1 MEALNFIRFWR
12 PSNGGHKENRAQ
24 PCGGNSS
31 TTEVPKALIA
41 SDHELD
47 EGDDSFFDLE
57 LPVPEFCHKGNVD
70 GNCREENGVNG
81 DKRFDSKEEQ
91 PRSFSPN
98 DNFSKRK
105 IIPIETSSKPQYPI
119 ALLKSAPKFR
129 VFTLRKSKSMA
140 NSSSTLEDKAEL
152 IGISMK
158 TPKHEKQGSNKHLKA
173 NIKTDKSSN
182 FPIFTRESSSRK
194 IKGKT
199 EDDFS
204 KRLLKDL
211 MQKYLNKIKPLSK
224 RNSLSDKIRVSG
236 VLPMSS
242 PATEFSMK
250 EKQGNLRGVC
260 KLLGKSRSTSSASS
274 SISRRDDSLLLQH
287 DGIQSAILHCK
298 KSLNSSRAE
307 SSRLSRCTSDSSQ
320 EKLSNASST
329 DSSLLSRVTSNSSY
343 EKLMDSARISS
354 EEGNAFST

>member
-57 LPVPEFCHKGNVD
+57 LPVPEFSHKGNVD
-70 GNCREENGVNG
+70 GNFREENGVNG

-105 IIPIETSSKPQYPI
+105 IIPIEPSSKPQYPI

-158 TPKHEKQGSNKHLKA
+158 TPKHEKQGKVA
-173 NIKTDKSSN
+173 PGKS
-182 FPIFTRESSSRK
+182 
-194 IKGKT
+194 KGKT

-260 KLLGKSRSTSSASS
+260 KQLGKSRSTSSASS

>member
-57 LPVPEFCHKGNVD
+57 LPVHEFSDKGNVD

-105 IIPIETSSKPQYPI
+105 IIPIEPSSKPQSSI

-152 IGISMK
+152 IGISME
-158 TPKHEKQGSNKHLKA
+158 TPKHEKQRSNQHLKA
-173 NIKTDKSSN
+173 NIKTDKSPN

-199 EDDFS
+199 EDDS
-204 KRLLKDL
+204 AKRLLKDL
-211 MQKYLNKIKPLSK
+211 MQKYLHKIKPLSK

-236 VLPMSS
+236 ELPMSS
-242 PATEFSMK
+242 PATVFSIE
-250 EKQGNLRGVC
+250 EKQENLRGVC
-260 KLLGKSRSTSSASS
+260 KQLGKSRSTSSASS
-274 SISRRDDSLLLQH
+274 PISRRDDSLLLQH
-287 DGIQSAILHCK
+287 DGIQRAILHCK

-354 EEGNAFST
+354 EEGNVFST

>member
-57 LPVPEFCHKGNVD
+57 LPVHEFSDRGNVD

-105 IIPIETSSKPQYPI
+105 IIPIEPSSKPQYPI
-119 ALLKSAPKFR
+119 AL
-129 VFTLRKSKSMA
+129 KSKSMA

-152 IGISMK
+152 IGISME

-173 NIKTDKSSN
+173 NIKTDKSPN
-182 FPIFTRESSSRK
+182 FPIFTRESNSRK

-199 EDDFS
+199 EDDS
-204 KRLLKDL
+204 EKRLLKDL

-236 VLPMSS
+236 DLSKSS
-242 PATEFSMK
+242 PATVFSMK

-260 KLLGKSRSTSSASS
+260 KQLGKSRSTSSASS
-274 SISRRDDSLLLQH
+274 LISRRDDSLLLQH

-298 KSLNSSRAE
+298 KSLNSSSAE

>member
-57 LPVPEFCHKGNVD
+57 LPVHEFSDKGNVD
-70 GNCREENGVNG
+70 GNYCEENGVNG

-91 PRSFSPN
+91 LHSFSPN

-105 IIPIETSSKPQYPI
+105 IIPIEPSSIPQSPI
-119 ALLKSAPKFR
+119 ALLKLAPKFR

-152 IGISMK
+152 IGISME
-158 TPKHEKQGSNKHLKA
+158 TPKHEKQGSNQHLKA
-173 NIKTDKSSN
+173 NIKMDKSPN
-182 FPIFTRESSSRK
+182 FPIFTKE
-194 IKGKT
+194 
-199 EDDFS
+199 
-204 KRLLKDL
+204 
-211 MQKYLNKIKPLSK
+211 
-224 RNSLSDKIRVSG
+224 
-236 VLPMSS
+236 
-242 PATEFSMK
+242 K

-260 KLLGKSRSTSSASS
+260 KQLGKSRSTSSASS
-274 SISRRDDSLLLQH
+274 PISRRDDSLLLQH

-298 KSLNSSRAE
+298 KSLNSSRE

-329 DSSLLSRVTSNSSY
+329 NSSLLSRVTSNSSY
-343 EKLMDSARISS
+343 EKLMDSVRISS
-354 EEGNAFST
+354 EE